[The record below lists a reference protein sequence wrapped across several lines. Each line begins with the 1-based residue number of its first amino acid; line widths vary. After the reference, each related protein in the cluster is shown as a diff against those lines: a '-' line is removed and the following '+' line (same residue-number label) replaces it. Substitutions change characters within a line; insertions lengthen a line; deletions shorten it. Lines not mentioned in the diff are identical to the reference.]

1 MKIGELARRTGVTT
15 RTLRYYEEQDLLH
28 PERAANG
35 YRTYPESAVT
45 RVEQVRDL
53 LAAGLSTRVIRVVVP
68 CFEGSGAHLRPQVD
82 EELAAN
88 LAREVEQMDARINAL
103 VRNRDAVCRFL
114 QHATPPTGRVFTPGS
129 DPVPGPGPRP

>member
-1 MKIGELARRTGVTT
+1 MKIGELARRAGVTT

-28 PERAANG
+28 PERQPNG
-35 YRTYPESAVT
+35 YRSYPESALL
-45 RVEQVRDL
+45 RVEQIRDL

-68 CFEGSGAHLRPQVD
+68 CFEGSGSELRPQVD

-88 LAREVEQMDARINAL
+88 LAREVEEMDVRIDAL

-114 QHATPPTGRVFTPGS
+114 HSATPAPAES
-129 DPVPGPGPRP
+129 K

>member
-28 PERAANG
+28 PEREGNG
-35 YRTYPESAVT
+35 YRSYPESSVE

-53 LAAGLSTRVIRVVVP
+53 LAAGLSTRVIRIVVP
-68 CFEGSGAHLRPQVD
+68 CFEGSGPRLRPHVD

-88 LAREVEQMDARINAL
+88 LAREVEQMDASIAAL
-103 VRNRDAVCRFL
+103 TRNRDAVCDFL
-114 QHATPPTGRVFTPGS
+114 RSATPTKA
-129 DPVPGPGPRP
+129 DPRHASA